1 MARPRSHDDELKA
14 RLLERA
20 GRVLAT
26 EGPHA
31 LSTRKLAADVG
42 TSTSAIYSLIG
53 SKAELVHQIYL
64 EGFRR
69 LEAHLAAVPFNPE
82 PFARLAALGN
92 AYLDNAIDNPQ
103 LYLVMFG
110 PPLREF
116 AATADD
122 VDFTLS
128 TLQTLIDAVQDCI
141 DAEIFDG
148 DAAELALELWA
159 LVHGVASL
167 AAAGLLDNDT
177 ARAVHRRMLRTS
189 YAGLR
194 AEAAARATA
203 GGQA

>member
-1 MARPRSHDDELKA
+1 MARPRSHDDDLRA

-26 EGPHA
+26 QGPHA

-53 SKAELVHQIYL
+53 SKSELLHQIYL

-69 LEAHLAAVPFNPE
+69 LADHMAAVPYNPE
-82 PFARLAALGN
+82 PFGRLTALGD

-110 PPLREF
+110 PPLPEF
-116 AATADD
+116 RATADD
-122 VDFTLS
+122 IAFTLS
-128 TLQTLIDAVQDCI
+128 TLQTLIDAVQDCV
-141 DAEIFDG
+141 DAEILHG
-148 DAAELALELWA
+148 DAGELALELWA

-167 AAAGLLDNDT
+167 AAAGLLDTDT
-177 ARAVHRRMLRTS
+177 ARAVHGRMMRTS
-189 YAGLR
+189 YAGLM
-194 AEAAARATA
+194 AATVDDPA
-203 GGQA
+203 